1 MVILQILFTTAFFV
15 IVPCILGSFWTVR
28 RPVTPH
34 TVFVMLLSGL
44 AAMLALFE
52 VIVIPCVLLGVP
64 YGIFCWGFTIFLLA
78 LSVFLLVRNR
88 KHFIESFGKLLRN
101 LNGWGF
107 AGIFVLILI
116 GVQIF
121 VPVWFR
127 ANTGWNPTA
136 AVIQTSISTDTMLKF
151 DAYTGQQ
158 LSGLQLS
165 EVIFPLP
172 LLYGIV
178 SKITGISPALLLYT
192 LMPAVWIS
200 FAYAAQLMTANVL
213 LDGKQRQE
221 TVYMFFVCMLTM
233 FGFYS
238 NRSLF
243 MKLLQESYTWES
255 IIFCI
260 LIPSAAALVL
270 TAVKKPRAAASGATA
285 VKKKPSSAASGQ
297 TAARK
302 RRGRRKNG

>member
-52 VIVIPCVLLGVP
+52 VIVIPCILLGVP

-88 KHFIESFGKLLRN
+88 KHFIESFGKLFRN

-136 AVIQTSISTDTMLKF
+136 AVVQTSISTDTMLKF

-158 LSGLQLS
+158 LPGLQLS

-243 MKLLQESYTWES
+243 MKLLQESYTRES

-270 TAVKKPRAAASGATA
+270 AVIKKPRPAALGREAIKKLQSA
-285 VKKKPSSAASGQ
+285 VFGQAAV
-297 TAARK
+297 RK
-302 RRGRRKNG
+302 RRGGRKNG

>member
-78 LSVFLLVRNR
+78 LSVFLFVRNR
-88 KHFIESFGKLLRN
+88 KHFIESFGKLFRN

-136 AVIQTSISTDTMLKF
+136 AVVQTSISTDTMLKF

-158 LSGLQLS
+158 LPGLQLS

-172 LLYGIV
+172 LLYGIG

-200 FAYAAQLMTANVL
+200 FAYAAQLMIANVL

-243 MKLLQESYTWES
+243 MKMLQESYTWES

-270 TAVKKPRAAASGATA
+270 AVIKKQVPAALWQEAI
-285 VKKKPSSAASGQ
+285 KKLPSAASGQ
-297 TAARK
+297 AAVRK
-302 RRGRRKNG
+302 RRGGRKNG